1 MSQDIN
7 ETATTGDTIRNDT
20 GGTFGPGQEEMLG
33 QVVVG
38 AARLLLLTLYG
49 VLGVDDVD
57 FLSRRRARAT
67 GMAATVASFYTM
79 KCNCR

>member
-1 MSQDIN
+1 MSQDIK

-20 GGTFGPGQEEMLG
+20 EARLAQAEEEMLG

-49 VLGVDDVD
+49 CWGSMTLD
-57 FLSRRRARAT
+57 LSRRRARAT